1 MSATVLDL
9 LFQLPL
15 PLLVADR
22 QSVVGV
28 SRGLSLLTGHPAGE
42 WSQGSLGQ
50 LVVVDSL
57 PGLAEQIAR
66 VLETGAT
73 LPHGLCSVRTAQGR
87 LLCWDLDIAP
97 LGSVDDRGDLAI
109 IVVRDVT
116 DLREAEARFELAMAG
131 SPLWVAT
138 CDDRLR
144 YVWVHDHPEPAFAQD
159 RILGRTDAEL
169 GFDPLGALKQRVLDT
184 RVVLQDEVGLTVNGH
199 GRVFHALV
207 RPMYSPHGQL
217 IGVSQAVLDVTNR
230 QAEARLRAIL
240 ATAVDGIIVASAD
253 GTIESFNS
261 SAERI
266 FGYIAREVVGQN
278 LSMLMPEPD
287 ASSHDRYMR
296 RYLETGQNRII
307 GIGREVVG
315 RRKDGSLVPLHLA
328 ISEFRVDGTR
338 GFCAFLSDL
347 SEAKKLQEQLLHAQ
361 KMEAVGT
368 LASGVAH
375 DFNNLLAGIIG
386 VADAA
391 LSDLPEGTFA
401 RTCVQ
406 QVRDAAFR
414 GAGVTAQLSR
424 FARRRPIDPRP
435 VSVDELIDGTSI
447 LIDQVVGGDIEVVV
461 DAQAGPGCVRTD
473 PGRLEQVLLNLASN
487 ARDAMPKGGRL
498 VLRTR
503 TAGHHVVIEVQD
515 EGVGMS
521 EETRRRA
528 LEPFYTTKD
537 VGRGTGLGLSMVASS
552 TEAMGGRLEIESE
565 EGQGTIVRL
574 IIPECGPLGST
585 LDIEGQPKDSRSMI
599 VLVVED
605 EELVRLTSKHYL
617 QELGHQPF
625 VASGPE
631 EAAEQASALKRIDL
645 LLTDVLM
652 PGGGAPAAVGAV
664 RKHHPDVA
672 VIAMTA
678 LPQQDLVTRDLLS
691 PNAIVLTKPF
701 SREDLAVAID
711 RSQRESRSETAK
723 E

>member
-1 MSATVLDL
+1 MNDAVLDL
-9 LFQLPL
+9 LFELPL
-15 PLLVADR
+15 PLLIVDETR
-22 QSVVGV
+22 IVGA
-28 SRGLSLLTGHPAGE
+28 SRGLSLLTGHSAGE
-42 WSQGSLGQ
+42 WDDGSLGQ
-50 LVVVDSL
+50 LVVIESL
-57 PGLAEQIAR
+57 PGLAEQIGK
-66 VLETGAT
+66 VLASEVT
-73 LPHGLCSVRTAQGR
+73 LPHGLCSVRTTQGR
-87 LLCWDLDIAP
+87 LRCWDLDISP
-97 LGSVDDRGDLAI
+97 LGTVGDRGALAI

-144 YVWVHDHPEPAFAQD
+144 YVWVHDHPEPAFAQEA
-159 RILGRTDAEL
+159 ILGKTDAEL
-169 GFDPLGALKQRVLDT
+169 GFDELGEVKRRVLET
-184 RVVLQDEVGLTVNGH
+184 QTALQSEVGLTINGSA
-199 GRVFHALV
+199 RVFHALL
-207 RPMYSPHGQL
+207 RPMFSPHGQL
-217 IGVSQAVLDVTNR
+217 IGVSQAILDVTQR

-240 ATAVDGIIVASAD
+240 ATAVDGIVVASSD
-253 GTIESFNS
+253 GVIESFNS

-266 FGYIAREVVGQN
+266 FGYAARDVIGKN
-278 LSMLMPEPD
+278 LSVLMPEPD
-287 ASSHDRYMR
+287 AAQHDEYMR
-296 RYLETGQNRII
+296 RYLDTGQKRII
-307 GIGREVVG
+307 GIGREVTG

-328 ISEFRVDGTR
+328 ISEFQVDGSR

-347 SEAKKLQEQLLHAQ
+347 TEAKKLQEQLLHAQ

-391 LSDLPEGTFA
+391 LSDLAEGTFA

-435 VSVDELIDGTSI
+435 VRVDELIEGTSV
-447 LIDQVVGGDIEVVV
+447 LLDQVVGGDIEVEV

-498 VLRTR
+498 ILRTR
-503 TAGHHVVIEVQD
+503 HEGQSVILEVED
-515 EGVGMS
+515 EGSGMS

-528 LEPFYTTKD
+528 LEPFFTTKD

-552 TEAMGGRLEIESE
+552 TEAMGGRLEIDSE
-565 EGQGTIVRL
+565 LGKGTVVRL
-574 IIPECGPLGST
+574 VLPECDPDPGPT
-585 LDIEGQPKDSRSMI
+585 VARAPESRSRV

-605 EELVRLTSKHYL
+605 EELVRLTSQHYL
-617 QELGHQPF
+617 KELGHRAF
-625 VASGPE
+625 LAAGPK
-631 EAAEQASALKRIDL
+631 EAAEQAKSVRRIDI

-652 PGGGAPAAVGAV
+652 PGGGASAAVGAV
-664 RKHHPDVA
+664 REHHPEVA
-672 VIAMTA
+672 VIAMSA
-678 LPQQDLVTRDLLS
+678 LPRQDLVSRDLLS
-691 PNAIVLTKPF
+691 PNATVLTKPF
-701 SREDLAVAID
+701 SREELASAID
-711 RSQRESRSETAK
+711 QAEIAAPK
-723 E
+723 PKA